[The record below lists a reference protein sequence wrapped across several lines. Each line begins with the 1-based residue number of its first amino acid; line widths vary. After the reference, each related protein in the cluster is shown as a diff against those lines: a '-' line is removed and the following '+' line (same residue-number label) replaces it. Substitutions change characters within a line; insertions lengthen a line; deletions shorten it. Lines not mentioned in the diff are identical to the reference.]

1 MKDALKTVLS
11 CSGGVLPDMAYT
23 GMCPHGVLP
32 HKSDGGSRQ
41 KILRTLLKR
50 NRNLFYGC
58 VPNSFPPLRG
68 TNSTTTNYMIGSCFL
83 TLSCQGLFQSVVV
96 NLYPNKA
103 YQFWQQSF

>member
-23 GMCPHGVLP
+23 GMCPHGVFP
-32 HKSDGGSRQ
+32 HKSDGGSRR

-50 NRNLFYGC
+50 NRNLFYGY

-68 TNSTTTNYMIGSCFL
+68 TNSTTTNYITG
-83 TLSCQGLFQSVVV
+83 TA
-96 NLYPNKA
+96 NK
-103 YQFWQQSF
+103 

>member
-1 MKDALKTVLS
+1 MKEALKTVLS

-32 HKSDGGSRQ
+32 HKSDGGSRR

-58 VPNSFPPLRG
+58 VPNLFPHLRG
-68 TNSTTTNYMIGSCFL
+68 TNSTTTNYITG
-83 TLSCQGLFQSVVV
+83 TA
-96 NLYPNKA
+96 NK
-103 YQFWQQSF
+103 